1 MWKKFYGNVRI
12 REYRSVDS
20 KDKVRAELRRLLRR
34 EVSHSKSSRDYYREL
49 RKQYRES
56 MRRERAFYWE
66 YRVRPATDP
75 LVYLSYIQDGAS
87 QEVYHIPKF
96 PNTESGRDGVQ
107 FKLVGNLWHGHAL
120 VLLSCCSHVIHA

>member
-1 MWKKFYGNVRI
+1 
-12 REYRSVDS
+12 
-20 KDKVRAELRRLLRR
+20 
-34 EVSHSKSSRDYYREL
+34 
-49 RKQYRES
+49 

-107 FKLVGNLWHGHAL
+107 FKLVGNLWHGTDFKSNFPKNSAARFAQMEKRDKKEKFAKL
-120 VLLSCCSHVIHA
+120 GIMF

>member
-12 REYRSVDS
+12 REHRSVDS

-34 EVSHSKSSRDYYREL
+34 SVSKAKSARDYYRAL

-75 LVYLSYIQDGAS
+75 LVYARF
-87 QEVYHIPKF
+87 VRW
-96 PNTESGRDGVQ
+96 ESHNYDPR
-107 FKLVGNLWHGHAL
+107 
-120 VLLSCCSHVIHA
+120 STR